1 MAAEIK
7 VKVFTIGGDEH
18 EIEVPQDMRG
28 DEFLNQLAIALTL
41 PVNDANGNPV
51 NWRLDNKDT
60 GRTLEGVK
68 TMAENGVSDGHRL
81 SLLRQVVA
89 G

>member
-7 VKVFTIGGDEH
+7 VKIFTMGGEEH

-28 DEFLNQLAIALTL
+28 DEFLNQLAIALQLT
-41 PVNDANGNPV
+41 VNDANGNPV
-51 NWRLDNKDT
+51 NWQLVNKDT
-60 GRTLEGVK
+60 GRAVDTTK
-68 TMAENGVSDGHRL
+68 TMAENGVSEGHRL
-81 SLLRQVVA
+81 SLLRQTVA

>member
-7 VKVFTIGGDEH
+7 VKVFTMGGDEH

-28 DEFLNQLAIALTL
+28 DEFLNQLAIALQL
-41 PVNDANGNPV
+41 PLNDASGNPV

-60 GRTLEGVK
+60 GRALDGAK
-68 TMAENGVSDGHRL
+68 TMTENGVSDGHRL
-81 SLLRQVVA
+81 SLLRQTIA

>member
-7 VKVFTIGGDEH
+7 VKIFTQGGEEH
-18 EIEVPQDMRG
+18 DIEVPLDMRA
-28 DEFLNQLAIALTL
+28 DEFLNQLAIALQL

-51 NWRLDNKDT
+51 NLRLDNKDT
-60 GRTLEGVK
+60 GRPLEGVK
-68 TMAENGVSDGHRL
+68 TMAENGVADGHRL
-81 SLLRQVVA
+81 SLLRQTVA